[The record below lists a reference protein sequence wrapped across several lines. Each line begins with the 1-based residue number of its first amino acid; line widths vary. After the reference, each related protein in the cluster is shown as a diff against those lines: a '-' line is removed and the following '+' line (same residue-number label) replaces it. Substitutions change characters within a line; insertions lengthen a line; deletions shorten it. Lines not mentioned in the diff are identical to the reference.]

1 VCAEVL
7 PPVMFVF
14 ASGCLV
20 LSLNPIFSIERIGLA
35 TTALLTE
42 VPSWLRRALGSSS
55 CAPLTSWRAFWFAQV
70 FLQLGFNDKLPDVG
84 SVTVNDWL
92 FDWVY
97 LTLLVVVA
105 ECILVA
111 VIMERFHVRLM
122 KASVDFDE
130 AKTER
135 QGTVLLMK
143 RRRVALVLDWVVGV
157 YCLLAYTVGVTVVI
171 ILAVYA

>member
-1 VCAEVL
+1 
-7 PPVMFVF
+7 M
-14 ASGCLV
+14 
-20 LSLNPIFSIERIGLA
+20 
-35 TTALLTE
+35 
-42 VPSWLRRALGSSS
+42 
-55 CAPLTSWRAFWFAQV
+55 
-70 FLQLGFNDKLPDVG
+70 QLGFNDKLPDVG

-157 YCLLAYTVGVTVVI
+157 YCLLAYTVGVTAVI